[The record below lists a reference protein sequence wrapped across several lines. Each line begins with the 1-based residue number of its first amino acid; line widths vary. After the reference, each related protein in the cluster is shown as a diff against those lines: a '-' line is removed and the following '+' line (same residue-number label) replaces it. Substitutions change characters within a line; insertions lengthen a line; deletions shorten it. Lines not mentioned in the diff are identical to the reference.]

1 MPNKGKMKIEEISL
15 TQTLPKVFVGEPERY
30 SDVWQT
36 ELRLKRGEYYII
48 SAESGT
54 GKSSLCAY
62 VYGSRRDYEG
72 TIEFNGKDIR
82 DFSIDEWQKIRRENL
97 AYLPQELGLF
107 PELTAWENIKLKNDL
122 TGHAEEGQIRE
133 WMRMLGID
141 SRSDFPVGKMSVGQ
155 QQRVGIIRA
164 ICQPFD
170 FLLLDEPVSHLDEGN
185 NHIAARLVT
194 EEARR
199 QGASI
204 IATSVGNHLLLETEK
219 FLNL

>member
-1 MPNKGKMKIEEISL
+1 MKIEEIRLS
-15 TQTLPKVFVGEPERY
+15 QALPRVFVGEPERK

-36 ELRLKRGEYYII
+36 ELVIRRGEYYII

-62 VYGSRRDYEG
+62 IYGSRRDYAG
-72 TIEFNGKDIR
+72 HITFNKEDISR
-82 DFSIDEWQKIRRENL
+82 FSIREWQEIRRENL
-97 AYLPQELGLF
+97 AYLPQELALF

-122 TGHAEEGQIRE
+122 THHVSEEKIRS
-133 WMRMLGID
+133 WMKVLGID
-141 SRSDFPVGKMSVGQ
+141 ARIDFPVGKMSVGQ

-164 ICQPFD
+164 LCQPFD

-185 NHIAARLVT
+185 NRIAASLVM

-199 QGASI
+199 QGAAV
-204 IATSVGNHLLLETEK
+204 IATSVGNHMLLDTEK